1 LLFDKQYAAY
11 DLFAMAP
18 LFPDEPAF
26 PEPSRAFMRH
36 KTAVLR
42 TLLAICDNL
51 RRLQSEAAARRACL
65 EVAALLRDELRM
77 TRRRVR
83 D

>member
-1 LLFDKQYAAY
+1 MSSK
-11 DLFAMAP
+11 
-18 LFPDEPAF
+18 FPDEPAF
-26 PEPSRAFMRH
+26 SEPSRAFVRH
-36 KTAVLR
+36 KIGVLR

-51 RRLQSEAAARRACL
+51 RGLQSEAKARRACL
-65 EVAALLRDELRM
+65 EVASLLRDELRV